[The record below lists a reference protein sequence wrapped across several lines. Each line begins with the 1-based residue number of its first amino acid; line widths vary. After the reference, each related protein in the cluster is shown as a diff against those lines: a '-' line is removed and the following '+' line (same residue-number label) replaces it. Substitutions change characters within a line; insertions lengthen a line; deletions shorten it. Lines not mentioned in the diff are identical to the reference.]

1 MVQFY
6 GMITN
11 QEIQALPLNEKLRVM
26 EVIWDDL
33 CQSPDKYKSPAW
45 HREVLEE
52 TKKRVDSGQ
61 EEMMDWEE
69 GKKRL
74 RKK

>member
-1 MVQFY
+1 
-6 GMITN
+6 
-11 QEIQALPLNEKLRVM
+11 M

-33 CQSPDKYKSPAW
+33 CQSSDKFKSPAW

-69 GKKRL
+69 GKERL
-74 RKK
+74 RQKNNES